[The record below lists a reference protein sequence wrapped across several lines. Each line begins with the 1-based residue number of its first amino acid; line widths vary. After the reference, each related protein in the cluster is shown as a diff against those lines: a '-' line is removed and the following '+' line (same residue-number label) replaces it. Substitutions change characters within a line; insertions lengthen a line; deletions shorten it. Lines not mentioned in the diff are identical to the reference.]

1 MVDTRTPK
9 QKEKDE
15 QIYRDNMK
23 QFEGKRGCMV
33 YFLIGFGAIL
43 CAFFGLVV

>member
-15 QIYRDNMK
+15 KTYRDNMA
-23 QFEGKRGCMV
+23 QFAGKKGCMV

-43 CAFFGLVV
+43 YAFFRLVV